1 MFTLNL
7 LLKLVGNYKTDPL
20 PPAKFF
26 SFFKFFKNYIIYSP
40 KICLGPPP
48 PHSNNRRTPYL
59 PRKKFLDPRICRM
72 SIAC

>member
-48 PHSNNRRTPYL
+48 SPVTDKL
-59 PRKKFLDPRICRM
+59 K
-72 SIAC
+72 